1 MATVTAPPTAQGEGT
16 FVPYE
21 RPPQSASVPPSTP
34 PARVSR
40 VGRFEALV
48 VFLLFTG
55 AYAALGYQVMIV
67 QHVVV
72 FDALDR
78 LARAYLVWHDA
89 PPKLAVIGFDLPPV
103 GTLALLPVTLV
114 KPVASSLI
122 GLVFS
127 SAVFAGGVIVL
138 LDRLLARCEMPRLM
152 RYPALLLFGA
162 NPLFAFYASN
172 GMPEMTYLFFLTATL
187 YALLSWVMTG
197 STRFLV
203 LAGTA
208 LSICVLTRYEFIIWA
223 LPLTLMVGA
232 TLTRWRASR
241 GEIEGTAIVF
251 AVPACYALGL
261 WSLFNGLI
269 VKKPFGWI
277 GDGVGSLAVNSDQ
290 IAHSGGA
297 TVHMVATRLG
307 EILTGTAP
315 LAIAVLP
322 LLMLLFFSR
331 REETSLW
338 LAGLVALAVVIVG
351 ADALLAGKVSVLTL
365 SDGLTIGL
373 VAFIGA
379 AWIYRA
385 SNGAGTLVWLIALA
399 LLAAT
404 LPLAWQRMQTYPF
417 QNQEQA
423 FVRALNSGEDQE
435 GTSSIGGYHVGIA
448 PELRMADFID
458 RNIASEHAI
467 LTDNAQSYAV
477 ILLSG
482 RPGLFFDRVQRGDAI
497 WRTVS
502 ENPYGRV
509 AYLLIATQAK
519 QDILRARY
527 PVAANGADPDFR
539 VLFRT
544 SRYILLRV
552 PPRPP
557 SLTSTPSLTLP
568 GLTGQP
574 ALTAPAATSAI
585 PGTSGP

>member
-1 MATVTAPPTAQGEGT
+1 MPSITAPQPTTPTHAA
-16 FVPYE
+16 YE
-21 RPPQSASVPPSTP
+21 YPIQTASTP
-34 PARVSR
+34 LAARPAGVSR
-40 VGRFEALV
+40 VGRIEALL
-48 VFLLFTG
+48 VFLLFAG

-72 FDALDR
+72 FDALDS

-103 GTLALLPVTLV
+103 GTLLLLPVALI
-114 KPVASSLI
+114 KPVASSLV
-122 GLVFS
+122 GLAFT
-127 SAVFAGGVIVL
+127 SAAFAGGVIVL
-138 LDRLLARCEMPRLM
+138 LNRLLARCEMPRLM
-152 RYPALLLFGA
+152 RYPALALFGA

-172 GMPEMTYLFFLTATL
+172 GMPEMIYLFFLTATL
-187 YALLSWVMTG
+187 YALLSWVLTG

-203 LAGTA
+203 LAGIA
-208 LSICVLTRYEFIIWA
+208 LAICALTRYEFIIWA
-223 LPLTLMVGA
+223 LPLTLMIGA
-232 TLTRWRASR
+232 TLIRWRASR
-241 GEIEGTAIVF
+241 GEVEGTTIVF
-251 AVPACYALGL
+251 AVPICYALAL

-269 VKKPFGWI
+269 VSKPFGWV

-297 TVHMVATRLG
+297 SLHLVATRLG

-315 LAIAVLP
+315 LALVVLP
-322 LLMLLFFSR
+322 LLLVIFLVR

-351 ADALLAGKVSVLTL
+351 ADALLADKVSVLTL
-365 SDGLTIGL
+365 SDGLTIALAG
-373 VAFIGA
+373 FIGA
-379 AWIYRA
+379 AWIYRS
-385 SNGAGTLVWLIALA
+385 SNGARMPVWLITLA

-404 LPLAWQRMQTYPF
+404 LPLSWQRMQTYPY

-423 FVRALNSGEDQE
+423 FVRALKSGSDQE
-435 GTSSIGGYHVGIA
+435 GTSSIGGYNVGIA
-448 PELRMADFID
+448 PELRMADFVD
-458 RNIASEHAI
+458 RNIAAGHAI

-482 RPGLFFDRVQRGDAI
+482 RPQLFLDRVQRGDAV
-497 WRTVS
+497 WKSVR
-502 ENPYGRV
+502 ERPYGRV
-509 AYLLIATQAK
+509 AYMLIATQAK
-519 QDILRARY
+519 QDLLRVRY
-527 PVAANGADPDFR
+527 PDAANGADPSFP

-557 SLTSTPSLTLP
+557 SLTATPSLTLP
-568 GLTGQP
+568 GSISQP
-574 ALTAPAATSAI
+574 AGTTPTATRAI